1 MIDSEADMEKTEI
14 KNGSEIYGTV
24 RELLCL
30 FGADSVQ
37 TVEFTDSSHGDS
49 DIRHNYL
56 IDRKYVL
63 RINSA
68 PVMTDGRLEELN
80 RLIERYR
87 EFGMHAPKF
96 LKAKDGRF
104 IVERDGN
111 ICYLSEYLD
120 ETVAD
125 DVKAECLEE
134 LRTQRRIFIARFAE
148 KYRNVDLTE
157 TVSMYSIFDLSPYDK
172 LDGLEIDEKQDNFNH
187 LDGGSSKS
195 GRICPCR
202 KIGAG
207 KRKNPPRI
215 KIVLQRASA
224 LRFPGRREFLQPV
237 RGRKPPNFGTV

>member
-1 MIDSEADMEKTEI
+1 MEKTEI
-14 KNGSEIYGTV
+14 KNGSEIYSTV
-24 RELLCL
+24 RELLRL

-125 DVKAECLEE
+125 DVKDGCLEE

-172 LDGLEIDEKQDNFNH
+172 LDGLEIDEK
-187 LDGGSSKS
+187 
-195 GRICPCR
+195 
-202 KIGAG
+202 
-207 KRKNPPRI
+207 
-215 KIVLQRASA
+215 
-224 LRFPGRREFLQPV
+224 
-237 RGRKPPNFGTV
+237 

>member
-1 MIDSEADMEKTEI
+1 MEKTEI
-14 KNGSEIYGTV
+14 KNGSEIYDTV
-24 RELLCL
+24 RELLRL

-68 PVMTDGRLEELN
+68 PVMTDRRLEELN

-104 IVERDGN
+104 IVERDG
-111 ICYLSEYLD
+111 
-120 ETVAD
+120 
-125 DVKAECLEE
+125 
-134 LRTQRRIFIARFAE
+134 
-148 KYRNVDLTE
+148 
-157 TVSMYSIFDLSPYDK
+157 
-172 LDGLEIDEKQDNFNH
+172 
-187 LDGGSSKS
+187 
-195 GRICPCR
+195 ICPCR
-202 KIGAG
+202 EIGAG
-207 KRKNPPRI
+207 KRKHPPRI
-215 KIVLQRASA
+215 KIVLQRTSA

-237 RGRKPPNFGTV
+237 RGRKPSNFGTV

>member
-1 MIDSEADMEKTEI
+1 MIRRRIWKNRD

-24 RELLCL
+24 RELLRL

-104 IVERDGN
+104 IVEREETSAIFPN
-111 ICYLSEYLD
+111 IW
-120 ETVAD
+120 T
-125 DVKAECLEE
+125 
-134 LRTQRRIFIARFAE
+134 
-148 KYRNVDLTE
+148 
-157 TVSMYSIFDLSPYDK
+157 
-172 LDGLEIDEKQDNFNH
+172 
-187 LDGGSSKS
+187 
-195 GRICPCR
+195 
-202 KIGAG
+202 
-207 KRKNPPRI
+207 
-215 KIVLQRASA
+215 
-224 LRFPGRREFLQPV
+224 
-237 RGRKPPNFGTV
+237 KPLPTT

>member
-1 MIDSEADMEKTEI
+1 MQAVFKGGRRMPQFAIRSRMLRVPFPNASCPFNLQAFCAILAVLRQQMIDSEADMEKTEI
-14 KNGSEIYGTV
+14 KNGSEIYDTV
-24 RELLCL
+24 RELLRL

-111 ICYLSEYLD
+111 ICYLS
-120 ETVAD
+120 
-125 DVKAECLEE
+125 
-134 LRTQRRIFIARFAE
+134 
-148 KYRNVDLTE
+148 
-157 TVSMYSIFDLSPYDK
+157 
-172 LDGLEIDEKQDNFNH
+172 
-187 LDGGSSKS
+187 
-195 GRICPCR
+195 
-202 KIGAG
+202 
-207 KRKNPPRI
+207 
-215 KIVLQRASA
+215 
-224 LRFPGRREFLQPV
+224 
-237 RGRKPPNFGTV
+237 